1 MTGSWLGRAH
11 RGKGTGT
18 LTRQL
23 AVGFTFNEL
32 GALNRRFLADAD
44 GVRRTRDA
52 LSFEDSDH
60 GNMRVDVA
68 ATYDSAA
75 QVTLGSWHFS
85 ADSEPD
91 LVFARVHA
99 DPAFAV
105 RVAEQL
111 TRR

>member
-1 MTGSWLGRAH
+1 MRAD
-11 RGKGTGT
+11 
-18 LTRQL
+18 L
-23 AVGFTFNEL
+23 APGARFIFDVFNP
-32 GALNRRFLADAD
+32 NRRFLADAD

-52 LSFEDSDH
+52 LSFEDSDR

-75 QVTLGSWHFS
+75 QVTRGTWHFS

-105 RVAEQL
+105 QL